1 MDHSWTT
8 QKVIRMGDI
17 VKKSRAGKFIGWYV
31 RFVDLDGRRKQRA
44 SHQPT
49 KALAR
54 TLLVEI
60 EARVARGLVGMP
72 DPEPAPTPELT
83 VAQLCERYVT
93 QYSRPR
99 IKNLTLYRS
108 EQKSALRR
116 ILPLLGDRP
125 ASSVTR
131 RDIVRLRDELMAT
144 YKPNTVMSTLR
155 PLSTAFAW
163 GAREGII
170 ACANPCAQV
179 ERPRRESLLEFL
191 DQHEVQRLVT
201 EAEAAARQT
210 DSHAAW
216 LRYVAI
222 VFTLHTGVR
231 KGELLGLRW
240 HDLDLTTR
248 RLDIARS
255 YRLLPKS
262 GAVRH
267 LKLPTTI
274 VPLLS
279 EWRLRCP
286 KNADGLVFP
295 ISAKGTLRMGRKL
308 DMLEL
313 PALLTEILTR
323 PLQRP
328 WHALR
333 HTFASHFVMSGG
345 NILTLQKIL
354 GHADIKM
361 TLVYAHLAP
370 DFLGEEMDR
379 LRY

>member
-1 MDHSWTT
+1 
-8 QKVIRMGDI
+8 MGDI
-17 VKKSRAGKFIGWYV
+17 VKKSRDGKFIGWYV
-31 RFVDLDGRRKQRA
+31 RFVDVDGRRKQRA

-49 KALAR
+49 KALAK

-72 DPEPAPTPELT
+72 DPEPASAREIT
-83 VAQLCERYVT
+83 VAELCERYVT

-99 IKNLTLYRS
+99 IKNLTLYRT

-116 ILPLLGDRP
+116 VMPLLGPRP
-125 ASSVTR
+125 VRSVTS
-131 RDIVRLRDELMAT
+131 RDIARLRDELLAT

-170 ACANPCAQV
+170 DCPNPCAQV

-191 DQHEVQRLVT
+191 DQQAVQRLVT

-210 DSHAAW
+210 DEHAAW

-240 HDLDLTTR
+240 QDLDLATR

-262 GAVRH
+262 SAVRH
-267 LKLPTTI
+267 LKLPTTT
-274 VPLLS
+274 VPLLA

-286 KNADGLVFP
+286 KTPDGLVFP
-295 ISAKGTLRMGRKL
+295 VSAKGRLRMGRKL
-308 DMLEL
+308 DMLGL
-313 PALLTEILTR
+313 PELLTETMTR

>member
-1 MDHSWTT
+1 
-8 QKVIRMGDI
+8 MGDI
-17 VKKSRAGKFIGWYV
+17 VKKSRDGKFIGWYV
-31 RFVDLDGRRKQRA
+31 RFVDVDGRRKQRA

-54 TLLVEI
+54 TLLIEI

-72 DPEPAPTPELT
+72 EPVPSPKPELT
-83 VAQLCERYVT
+83 VAELCERYVT

-99 IKNLTLYRS
+99 IKDLTLYRT

-116 ILPLLGDRP
+116 VLPKLGDRP
-125 ASSVTR
+125 VSTVTR
-131 RDIVRLRDELMAT
+131 KDIAQLRDELLTT

-155 PLSTAFAW
+155 PLSTAFVW

-170 ACANPCAQV
+170 TCPNPCTQV

-191 DQHEVQRLVT
+191 DQHEVTRLVT
-201 EAEAAARQT
+201 VAEESARQV
-210 DSHAAW
+210 DSHATW
-216 LRYVAI
+216 LRYVAT

-240 HDLDLTTR
+240 IDLDLTTR

-255 YRLLPKS
+255 YRARPKS
-262 GAVRH
+262 GVTRH
-267 LKLPTTI
+267 LKLPTTLL
-274 VPLLS
+274 PLLAQ
-279 EWRLRCP
+279 WRLRCP
-286 KNADGLVFP
+286 KTPDGLVFP
-295 ISAKGTLRMGRKL
+295 VSARGTLRQGRKL
-308 DMLEL
+308 DMLGL
-313 PALLTEILTR
+313 PKLLSETMMR